1 MGGAAL
7 PGPARLCAL
16 WAALLALLP
25 GGARGDWMWLGVA
38 PFGAPEKLGCA
49 ALPLSGRQQ
58 ELCRRKP
65 HLLPSIGEGARLGIQ
80 ECRSQFRHERWN
92 CLLAAAAAAPAPV
105 PAPGAG
111 PLFGYELSS
120 GTKETAFIYAV
131 MAAGLVHSV
140 TRSCSAGNMT
150 ECSCDTTLQNGG
162 SASEGWHWGGCSDD
176 VQYGMWFS
184 RKFLDFPIRNTTGKE
199 SKVLLAMNLHN
210 NEAGRQAVA
219 KLMSVDCRCHGVSG
233 SCAVKTCWK
242 TMSSFEKIGRLLKD
256 KYENSIQISDKM
268 QRKMRRRDKD
278 QRRIPIRKDDLL
290 YVNKS
295 PNYCVE
301 DKKLGIPGTRGRE
314 CNRTSQGAGG
324 CNLLCCGRGYN
335 THVVRHVERCECK
348 FIWCCYVRCRRC
360 ESMTDVHT
368 YAETVLLVRTEDEG
382 LTEVVDAY
390 FLFHAFQKKGD

>member
-1 MGGAAL
+1 MARAGGLHAWTMDRAAL
-7 PGPARLCAL
+7 LALPSLCAL
-16 WAALLALLP
+16 WAAVLSLFP
-25 GGARGDWMWLGVA
+25 CGTQGNWMWLGIA
-38 PFGAPEKLGCA
+38 SFGVPEKLGCA
-49 ALPLSGRQQ
+49 GLPLNSRQK
-58 ELCRRKP
+58 ELCKRKP
-65 HLLPSIGEGARLGIQ
+65 YLLPSIREGARLGIQ

-92 CLLAAAAAAPAPV
+92 CMVATDTSTSAPLATS
-105 PAPGAG
+105 

-150 ECSCDTTLQNGG
+150 ECSCDGTLQNGG
-162 SASEGWHWGGCSDD
+162 SPSEGWHWGGCSDD

-184 RKFLDFPIRNTTGKE
+184 RKFLDLPIRNTTGQE

-242 TMSSFEKIGRLLKD
+242 TMSSFEKIGHFLKD
-256 KYENSIQISDKM
+256 KYENSIQISDKAK
-268 QRKMRRRDKD
+268 RKMRRREKG
-278 QRRIPIRKDDLL
+278 QTQTPIHKDDLL
-290 YVNKS
+290 YVHKS

-301 DKKLGIPGTRGRE
+301 NKKLGIPGTQGRE
-314 CNRTSQGAGG
+314 CNRTSGGADG

-368 YAETVLLVRTEDEG
+368 C
-382 LTEVVDAY
+382 
-390 FLFHAFQKKGD
+390 K

>member
-1 MGGAAL
+1 MDRAAL
-7 PGPARLCAL
+7 LALPSLCAL
-16 WAALLALLP
+16 WAAVLSLFP
-25 GGARGDWMWLGVA
+25 CGTQGNWMWLGIA
-38 PFGAPEKLGCA
+38 SFGVQEKLGCA
-49 ALPLSGRQQ
+49 GLPLNSRQK
-58 ELCRRKP
+58 ELCKRKP
-65 HLLPSIGEGARLGIQ
+65 YLLPSIREGARLGIQ

-92 CLLAAAAAAPAPV
+92 CMVATATATATSAPLASS
-105 PAPGAG
+105 

-150 ECSCDTTLQNGG
+150 ECSCDSTLQSGG
-162 SASEGWHWGGCSDD
+162 SPSEGWHWGGCSDD

-184 RKFLDFPIRNTTGKE
+184 RKFLDFPIRNTTGQE

-242 TMSSFEKIGRLLKD
+242 TMSSFEKIGHFLKD
-256 KYENSIQISDKM
+256 KYENSIQISDKAK
-268 QRKMRRRDKD
+268 RKMRRREKG
-278 QRRIPIRKDDLL
+278 QTQTPIHKDDLL
-290 YVNKS
+290 YVHKS

-301 DKKLGIPGTRGRE
+301 NKKLGIPGTQGRE
-314 CNRTSQGAGG
+314 CNRTSGGADG

-368 YAETVLLVRTEDEG
+368 C
-382 LTEVVDAY
+382 
-390 FLFHAFQKKGD
+390 K